1 MTRKDDTVDE
11 ISIQKALGKH
21 LFLQN
26 ICIPNVLMYQKG
38 HKEYEADLIYFGRK
52 SNYLTEVE
60 IKIDIYDFRADFKKK
75 NYHNHPNVR
84 QLYYA
89 MPTELYLKHKDEIN
103 KMIGNAGLILIDELR
118 DCKGI
123 AYGKVNSFIK
133 KACPRKNAIPLTE
146 SDKFN
151 YLKLGSMKWVNR

>member
-1 MTRKDDTVDE
+1 MDE
-11 ISIQKALGKH
+11 IRIQKALGKH

-26 ICIPNVLMYQKG
+26 VCIPNVLMYQKG

-60 IKIDIYDFRADFKKK
+60 IKVDIYDFRDDFKKE

-89 MPTELYLKHKDEIN
+89 IPTYLYLKHKDEIDER
-103 KMIGNAGLILIDELR
+103 IDNAGLILIDELM
-118 DCKGI
+118 DYNGI
-123 AYGKVNSFIK
+123 IYGKVNSFLK
-133 KACPRKNAIPLTE
+133 KAKPRKNAVPLTE
-146 SDKFN
+146 DDKFH
-151 YLKLGSMKWVNR
+151 YLKLGCMKWVNR